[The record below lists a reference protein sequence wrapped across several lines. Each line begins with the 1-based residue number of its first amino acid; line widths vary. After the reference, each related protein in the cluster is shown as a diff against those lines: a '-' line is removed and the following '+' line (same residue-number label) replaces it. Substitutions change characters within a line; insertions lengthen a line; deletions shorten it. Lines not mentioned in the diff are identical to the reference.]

1 MGPEITIFISCY
13 NERDSIVPTIETVWR
28 ALAAL
33 RLDAEI
39 LVIDDCSTDDSAAVV
54 NAFIKQCPAIP
65 VRLIRHRHNEGL
77 AATIFEA
84 ARLGRG
90 KYFWCVAGD
99 NPVPEAT
106 CTALLGQLGKA
117 DIIIPFVVAYAGR
130 RAMRR
135 ALSDSYGMLVRLV
148 SGSRIR
154 YFNGS
159 SIYLREQFL
168 NHSDIPHG
176 FGYSAEMLI
185 ALTSEGASYVELPVH
200 YNERSS
206 GKSHAL
212 GWHNFLEI
220 AGMFL
225 RLLRRRLS
233 RHPEVL
239 GANRAQLGPPS
250 FEARSLPSLAPQ
262 DDGGR

>member
-1 MGPEITIFISCY
+1 MKGRMGPEITIFISCY
-13 NERDSIVPTIETVWR
+13 NERDSVVPTIETVWR
-28 ALAAL
+28 ALSAL
-33 RLDAEI
+33 RLHAEI
-39 LVIDDCSTDDSAAVV
+39 LVIDDCSRDDSAAVV
-54 NAFIKQCPAIP
+54 GAFVMQNPAIP
-65 VRLIRHRHNEGL
+65 VRLVSHAHNQGL

-99 NPVPEAT
+99 NPVPEET

-117 DIIIPFVVAYAGR
+117 DIIIPYVVAYAGR
-130 RAMRR
+130 RALRR

-159 SIYLREQFL
+159 SIYVREQFL
-168 NHSDIPHG
+168 KHSNIPHG

-185 ALTSEGASYVELPVH
+185 ALTSEGASHVELPVH

-212 GWHNFLEI
+212 GWHNFFEI

-225 RLLRRRLS
+225 RLLRRRLRALPPRS
-233 RHPEVL
+233 RERVDAS
-239 GANRAQLGPPS
+239 GTSGRVRAS
-250 FEARSLPSLAPQ
+250 RLASE
-262 DDGGR
+262 